1 MPLILKEQDVRALLD
16 MPAAI
21 AAVEESLQRQAAGDG
36 WIHPRRR
43 LALPE
48 RVFLNYM
55 FAADQKAGWM
65 GAKLYSVAHGVARF
79 IVLLYRADSGEL
91 AALIEADYLGQV
103 RTGAASAVATKYMAR
118 PDAHVLGIIGTGTQA
133 QIGRAHV

>member
-1 MPLILKEQDVRALLD
+1 MQPVIWWCLIRRRAACFTFARIWIFPKAGAAMPVILTEQDVRALLD
-16 MPAAI
+16 MPGAI
-21 AAVEESLQRQAAGDG
+21 RAVEESLLRQSAGDG

-43 LALPE
+43 LALPD

-79 IVLLYRADSGEL
+79 IVLLSRADSGEL
-91 AALIEADYLGQV
+91 GGLIEA
-103 RTGAASAVATKYMAR
+103 
-118 PDAHVLGIIGTGTQA
+118 
-133 QIGRAHV
+133 